1 MRLNIK
7 RRLLALALAVLLVL
21 PGVLLSPALP
31 VSAGSSELYGTGSAD
46 EINIIR
52 LLDMALNRGGMSMSP
67 STIQAF
73 LDFWWSSVQSDLN
86 ACISNVDTSITGTE
100 AFVDALNAALESA
113 DHYDRLGQII
123 KKYIQ
128 FVTTMDYKSL
138 SDFKQLLTQ
147 QGTFRR
153 FLLSYVTDQDGN
165 IAGAVDNKLTKYQL
179 GKGFVSMVRQ
189 AADAYIEEYEGYYL
203 VKTKSYKDLS
213 PSYFSVKS
221 SYEYLYNA
229 AKSIPDGDI
238 YGFMQNGYSDTF
250 KYGISDFSGLNFVLK
265 NGALAPDK
273 MTSASQCVS
282 FYLYDDNWNIVCTQY
297 PTPYYKIST
306 INSWEINS
314 SLPDYSDKSAWDS
327 LSYGYF
333 NYFVLNPTFART
345 YLYEGWLFTSDGRSI
360 KIWKSLNAF
369 KQYSINRQNVYY
381 TKDYSDFDESKDT
394 GYTFTGTQYNGGY
407 SHDIIQ
413 TTIDNSSEVNES
425 TINNIVNNYITNNY
439 GDGSGSGG
447 GSGSSGSGDDWWN
460 VGDGISAIV
469 KGIAQLLDFLLKLL
483 GDLIGVISEFLVGL
497 LEVLKGL
504 GDVGSSFGDFLKAFF
519 GFLPEEIIDMIVVG
533 IGAVLVAGVI
543 KGFKK

>member
-7 RRLLALALAVLLVL
+7 RRLLALVLAALLVL

-31 VSAGSSELYGTGSAD
+31 VSASSSGLYGTGSAD

-100 AFVDALNAALESA
+100 AFVDALDAALESA

-123 KKYIQ
+123 KKYVQ
-128 FVTTMDYKSL
+128 FVMTLEYKSL

-165 IAGAVDNKLTKYQL
+165 IAGTVDNKLAKYQL

-189 AADAYIEEYEGYYL
+189 AADAYIEEYEGYWLCPTFTYQDLSVSCFDNRDIYNAVVGSLKTISDDQVIGYSGGASHYFYDYTPLSL
-203 VKTKSYKDLS
+203 VGKLRTYDFFISGVFVTSSWVKSYPHVLILDKNNPAIFDLS
-213 PSYFSVKS
+213 KFDSNSTSGVVSELRFYDIPFKS
-221 SYEYLYNA
+221 
-229 AKSIPDGDI
+229 
-238 YGFMQNGYSDTF
+238 
-250 KYGISDFSGLNFVLK
+250 
-265 NGALAPDK
+265 
-273 MTSASQCVS
+273 TSSSQ
-282 FYLYDDNWNIVCTQY
+282 
-297 PTPYYKIST
+297 
-306 INSWEINS
+306 
-314 SLPDYSDKSAWDS
+314 SLQV
-327 LSYGYF
+327 F
-333 NYFVLNPTFART
+333 
-345 YLYEGWLFTSDGRSI
+345 FTKDGRSI
-360 KIWKSLNAF
+360 KVWKSLDAF
-369 KQYSINRQNVYY
+369 KQSSVGLQNIYY
-381 TKDYSDFDESKDT
+381 TKDYSGFDESKDV

-425 TINNIVNNYITNNY
+425 TVNNIVNNYITNNY

-447 GSGSSGSGDDWWN
+447 GSGSGSSGSGDDWWN
-460 VGDGISAIV
+460 VGDGIGAIV

-504 GDVGSSFGDFLKAFF
+504 GDVGSSFGDFLGSFF
-519 GFLPEEIIDMIVVG
+519 GFLPKEIIDMIVVG
-533 IGAVLVAGVI
+533 IGAVVVAGVI